1 MGKRKDRIR
10 EQAEMLAKKYNIKY
24 TDDGKYFTIHDKVTG
39 KQLTDDDLLDSGE
52 WGILKR
58 KQKLL
63 NKYLEAAAGTAIEN
77 MESTEGAGNA
87 SSNVGN
93 DNNGSGNTGNSNEEY
108 GAKKNDDEIAALVST
123 YEAKLKEQ
131 SDMFTKKLN
140 EALTLLNSLNSK
152 VSNMASEKG
161 NATNKSASQ
170 LHGGSQNNYWWQ
182 GYDNNGSTMYST
194 TISSQNENGE
204 DDVEDEIIDIALDN
218 VKLPAKSKKWRLYE
232 LFSKA
237 HRDGIKYVRFE
248 NKVYDVKASLEKSPF
263 GDWKPVPTS
272 HPIYYNPIQWPTSKQ
287 YYNFVN

>member
-1 MGKRKDRIR
+1 M
-10 EQAEMLAKKYNIKY
+10 
-24 TDDGKYFTIHDKVTG
+24 
-39 KQLTDDDLLDSGE
+39 
-52 WGILKR
+52 KR

-170 LHGGSQNNYWWQ
+170 LHGGSQNNY
-182 GYDNNGSTMYST
+182 
-194 TISSQNENGE
+194 
-204 DDVEDEIIDIALDN
+204 
-218 VKLPAKSKKWRLYE
+218 
-232 LFSKA
+232 
-237 HRDGIKYVRFE
+237 
-248 NKVYDVKASLEKSPF
+248 
-263 GDWKPVPTS
+263 
-272 HPIYYNPIQWPTSKQ
+272 
-287 YYNFVN
+287 